1 MDRQVFSSG
10 EDAVDEQILVLLRNH
25 RRLTFL
31 ALADALPFYTW
42 QTLFAALSRLR
53 GRHPIELLPLA
64 TDYEV
69 VWRQGLE
76 RLPLSPQVSYL
87 QVR

>member
-10 EDAVDEQILVLLRNH
+10 EGAVDEQILVLLRNH
-25 RRLTFL
+25 RRLSFL

-42 QTLFAALSRLR
+42 QTLFAALNRLR
-53 GRHPIELLPLA
+53 GRHHVELLPLA

-69 VWRQGLE
+69 VWRQGRE
-76 RLPLSPQVSYL
+76 LPTFSSEGSYL